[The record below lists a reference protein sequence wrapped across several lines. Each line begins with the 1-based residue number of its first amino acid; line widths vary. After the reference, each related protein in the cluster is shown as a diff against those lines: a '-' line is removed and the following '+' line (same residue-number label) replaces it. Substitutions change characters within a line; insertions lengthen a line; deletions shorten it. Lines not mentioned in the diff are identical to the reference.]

1 MRDLNE
7 HINDLCIKSKK
18 MRSEAFDLEFDE
30 AQKLR
35 AEQTEIY
42 KKYMFLKNIKKA
54 IQKNERKE
62 K

>member
-18 MRSEAFDLEFDE
+18 MRSEAFDLDFDG

-35 AEQTEIY
+35 TKQNEIY
-42 KKYMFLKNIKKA
+42 KKYMFLKNMKKA
-54 IQKNERKE
+54 IKKIEKE
-62 K
+62 G